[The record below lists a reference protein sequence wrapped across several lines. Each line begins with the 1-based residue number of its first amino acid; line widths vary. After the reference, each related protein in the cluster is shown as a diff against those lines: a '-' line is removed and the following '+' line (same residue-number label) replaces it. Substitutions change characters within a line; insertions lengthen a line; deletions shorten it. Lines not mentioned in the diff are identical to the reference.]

1 MEAERAKLQPGDACP
16 LCGAVEHPAI
26 AAYQA
31 VKPSETAVRVAKL
44 RLQVEQLDTEG
55 TELRTQVASMQQQQ
69 QRIEQELQDHRQQ
82 LAAYQQ
88 RWQTL
93 TQPLSLAFTLNEPDA
108 LALWLEQHEQQEQ
121 ACQLKLV
128 EYERLTQQHQQ
139 AKDILA
145 QLEQRQ
151 QEHQQQL
158 ALLTERQKMLN
169 KPTNSC
175 NRNISTSKKHL

>member
-1 MEAERAKLQPGDACP
+1 
-16 LCGAVEHPAI
+16 VEHPAI

-55 TELRTQVASMQQQQ
+55 TELRTQVASMQQHQ

-93 TQPLSLAFTLNEPDA
+93 AQPLSLAFTLIEPDA
-108 LALWLEQHEQQEQ
+108 LA
-121 ACQLKLV
+121 
-128 EYERLTQQHQQ
+128 
-139 AKDILA
+139 
-145 QLEQRQ
+145 
-151 QEHQQQL
+151 
-158 ALLTERQKMLN
+158 
-169 KPTNSC
+169 
-175 NRNISTSKKHL
+175 

>member
-1 MEAERAKLQPGDACP
+1 MWCCGAPGDYCVP
-16 LCGAVEHPAI
+16 S
-26 AAYQA
+26 
-31 VKPSETAVRVAKL
+31 SETLRNSRASCKL
-44 RLQVEQLDTEG
+44 RLQVEQLYTEG
-55 TELRTQVASMQQQQ
+55 TELRTQVASMQQHQ

-93 TQPLSLAFTLNEPDA
+93 AQPLSLAFTLNEPDA

-128 EYERLTQQHQQ
+128 EYERLTQQYQQ
-139 AKDILA
+139 AKDILT

-158 ALLTERQKMLN
+158 ALITERQKMLN